1 GHLTS
6 LWLDW
11 VARLNRWIGSPT
23 MAAPLISEIL
33 PDLLEEI
40 IFVVRQTDAA
50 GIEEQL
56 RALRI
61 ESICDCGDEN
71 CASFATAPEVK
82 VSRVVELQAMEGFLI
97 IDLNA
102 AGEICF
108 IEVLG
113 RPDVKYLLEEH
124 YAPPAENYDQS
135 RRGDYAVGARIK
147 GREVGFL
154 DWPANQC

>member
-1 GHLTS
+1 
-6 LWLDW
+6 
-11 VARLNRWIGSPT
+11 
-23 MAAPLISEIL
+23 MAAPLVSEIL

-50 GIEEQL
+50 GLEDQL

-124 YAPPAENYDQS
+124 YAAPA
-135 RRGDYAVGARIK
+135 
-147 GREVGFL
+147 
-154 DWPANQC
+154 

>member
-1 GHLTS
+1 MGAQL
-6 LWLDW
+6 L
-11 VARLNRWIGSPT
+11 
-23 MAAPLISEIL
+23 SEVL

-40 IFVVRQTDAA
+40 VFILRQTDAA
-50 GIEEQL
+50 GLETQL

-82 VSRVVELQAMEGFLI
+82 VSRVIELQAMEGHLI

-102 AGEICF
+102 ADQICF

-124 YAPPAENYDQS
+124 YSQTS
-135 RRGDYAVGARIK
+135 
-147 GREVGFL
+147 
-154 DWPANQC
+154 

>member
-1 GHLTS
+1 
-6 LWLDW
+6 
-11 VARLNRWIGSPT
+11 
-23 MAAPLISEIL
+23 MAAPLVSEIL

-50 GIEEQL
+50 GLEEQL

-102 AGEICF
+102 ADEICF

-124 YAPPAENYDQS
+124 YAAPS
-135 RRGDYAVGARIK
+135 
-147 GREVGFL
+147 
-154 DWPANQC
+154 

>member
-1 GHLTS
+1 
-6 LWLDW
+6 
-11 VARLNRWIGSPT
+11 
-23 MAAPLISEIL
+23 MAQLFSEVL

-40 IFVVRQTDAA
+40 VFLLRQTEAA
-50 GIEEQL
+50 GLETQL
-56 RALRI
+56 RALKI

-82 VSRVVELQAMEGFLI
+82 VSRVVELEAMEGHLI

-102 AGEICF
+102 ADQICF

-124 YAPPAENYDQS
+124 YTPAS
-135 RRGDYAVGARIK
+135 
-147 GREVGFL
+147 
-154 DWPANQC
+154 